1 MNLIIAGKS
10 DLAVDVLNHALS
22 LKNIN
27 IYVVLNKTEDFKN
40 SFQKSLGFY
49 SKLWNVDI
57 ISLEQSYELK
67 NAIFL
72 SLEYDKLIKPKLFK
86 SNHLFNIHFS
96 KLPSYKGQYT
106 SAWPILNNE
115 IESGVTLHLIDD
127 GIDTGAIIDQLI
139 FSLEHNETARSLY
152 QKYVENGTKLVIK
165 NLENLLTKNF
175 ISTPQEYINSSF
187 YGIASINY
195 LNLSIDYNKTAF
207 QIGQQLR
214 AFSFR
219 EYQLPKFN
227 DHEIE
232 NFKILE
238 TKSLK
243 KPGSL
248 IKEDYG
254 HFYVSTVDFD
264 ILLFKSFYQNLWEYC
279 RLNNFIELKELI
291 SKVNLDLETK
301 TKEGWNA
308 LIISV
313 YNNSIECVKLLL
325 DHNVNINAR
334 NYNDTTVLMYAKEN
348 ALKTGKTILLDLIL
362 ENGANLLDK
371 DVYGKTV
378 LDWLADEDMHLYN
391 YLKKNND

>member
-10 DLAVDVLNHALS
+10 DLAVDVLKHALS

-96 KLPSYKGQYT
+96 KLPEYKGQYT
-106 SAWPILNNE
+106 SSWPILNNE

-139 FSLEHNETARSLY
+139 FPLEYNETARSLY
-152 QKYVENGTKLVIK
+152 KKYVEKATELVIK
-165 NLENLLTKNF
+165 NLENLLRNNF

-187 YGIASINY
+187 FGIASINY
-195 LNLSIDYNKTAF
+195 SNLSIDYNKTAF

-248 IKEDYG
+248 IKEDYN
-254 HFYVSTVDFD
+254 HFHVSTVDFD

-279 RLNNFIELKELI
+279 RLNNFVKLKELL
-291 SKVNLDLETK
+291 SKVNLNLETK

-308 LIISV
+308 LIIST

-325 DHNVNINAR
+325 AHNANVNAK

-348 ALKTGKTILLDLIL
+348 ALKKGNTILLDIIL

-378 LDWLADEDMHLYN
+378 LDWLVKEDTYLYN
-391 YLKKNND
+391 YLKKKQ

>member
-10 DLAVDVLNHALS
+10 DLAVDVLKHALS

-96 KLPSYKGQYT
+96 KLPEYKGQYT
-106 SAWPILNNE
+106 SSWPILNNE

-127 GIDTGAIIDQLI
+127 GIDTGAIIDQVVFPI
-139 FSLEHNETARSLY
+139 EHNETARSLY
-152 QKYVENGTKLVIK
+152 QKYVENGIELVIK
-165 NLENLLTKNF
+165 NLENLLKKNF

-187 YGIASINY
+187 YGISSINY
-195 LNLSIDYNKTAF
+195 SNLSIDYNKTAF
-207 QIGQQLR
+207 QIDLQLR

-227 DHEIE
+227 DHEVE
-232 NFKILE
+232 NSKILE

-243 KPGSL
+243 KPGEL

-254 HFYVSTVDFD
+254 HFYVSTVDYD

-279 RLNNFIELKELI
+279 RLNNFIELKELL

-325 DHNVNINAR
+325 DHNVNINAK

-348 ALKTGKTILLDLIL
+348 ALKKKKTILLDLIL

-371 DVYGKTV
+371 DIYGKTV
-378 LDWLADEDMHLYN
+378 LDWLAKQNIQLYN
-391 YLKKNND
+391 YLKNND

>member
-10 DLAVDVLNHALS
+10 DLAVDVLEHALNK
-22 LKNIN
+22 KNIN

-57 ISLEQSYELK
+57 ISLEQAYELK
-67 NAIFL
+67 NAVFL

-96 KLPSYKGQYT
+96 KLPEYKGQYT
-106 SAWPILNNE
+106 SSWPILNNE

-127 GIDTGAIIDQLI
+127 GIDTGATIDQVI
-139 FSLEHNETARSLY
+139 FPLEHNETARSLY
-152 QKYVENGTKLVIK
+152 QKYVENGTELVIK
-165 NLENLLTKNF
+165 NLENLLKKNF

-187 YGIASINY
+187 YGISSINY
-195 LNLSIDYNKTAF
+195 SNLSIDYNKTAF
-207 QIGQQLR
+207 QIDLQLR

-227 DHEIE
+227 DYEIE
-232 NFKILE
+232 NSKILE

-254 HFYVSTVDFD
+254 HFYVSTVDYD
-264 ILLFKSFYQNLWEYC
+264 ILLFKSFYENLWEYC
-279 RLNNFIELKELI
+279 KLNNFIELKELL

-325 DHNVNINAR
+325 DHNVNINAK

-348 ALKTGKTILLDLIL
+348 ALKKNNTILLDLIL

-371 DVYGKTV
+371 DIYGKTV
-378 LDWLADEDMHLYN
+378 LDWLSKENIQLYN
-391 YLKKNND
+391 YLKIND

>member
-1 MNLIIAGKS
+1 MNLIIAGKG
-10 DLAVDVLNHALS
+10 DLAVDVLKHALS

-57 ISLEQSYELK
+57 ISLVQSYELK
-67 NAIFL
+67 NAVFL

-96 KLPSYKGQYT
+96 KLPEYKGQYT
-106 SAWPILNNE
+106 SSWPILNNE

-127 GIDTGAIIDQLI
+127 GIDTGAIIDQVI
-139 FSLEHNETARSLY
+139 FPLEHNETARSLY
-152 QKYVENGTKLVIK
+152 QKYLENSIELVIK
-165 NLENLLTKNF
+165 NLENLLKKNF
-175 ISTPQEYINSSF
+175 ISTPQDYINSSF
-187 YGIASINY
+187 YGISSINY
-195 LNLSIDYNKTAF
+195 SNLSIDYNKTAF
-207 QIGQQLR
+207 QIDLQLR

-227 DHEIE
+227 DHEVE
-232 NFKILE
+232 NSKILE

-243 KPGSL
+243 KPGEL

-254 HFYVSTVDFD
+254 HFYVSTVDYD

-279 RLNNFIELKELI
+279 RLNNFIELKELL

-325 DHNVNINAR
+325 DQNVNINAK

-348 ALKTGKTILLDLIL
+348 ALKKQNTILLDLIL

-371 DVYGKTV
+371 DIYGKTV
-378 LDWLADEDMHLYN
+378 LDWLAKQNIQLYN
-391 YLKKNND
+391 YLKNND

>member
-1 MNLIIAGKS
+1 MNLILAGKS
-10 DLAVDVLNHALS
+10 DLSVDVLKHLLS

-67 NAIFL
+67 NAVFL

-96 KLPSYKGQYT
+96 KLPEYKGQYT
-106 SAWPILNNE
+106 SSWPILNNE

-127 GIDTGAIIDQLI
+127 GIDTGAIIDQII
-139 FSLEHNETARSLY
+139 FPLAYNETARSLY
-152 QKYVENGTKLVIK
+152 KKYVENGTKLVIK
-165 NLENLLTKNF
+165 NLGNLIRKNY

-187 YGIASINY
+187 YGITSISYSNLSINY
-195 LNLSIDYNKTAF
+195 KQTAF
-207 QIGQQLR
+207 QIDQHIR

-232 NFKILE
+232 NSKILE

-248 IKEDYG
+248 IKEDYA
-254 HFYVSTVDFD
+254 HFYVSTVDYD

-279 RLNNFIELKELI
+279 RLNNFIELKELL

-325 DHNVNINAR
+325 DHNVNINAK

-348 ALKTGKTILLDLIL
+348 ALKEKNTILLDLIL

-371 DVYGKTV
+371 DIYGKTV
-378 LDWLADEDMHLYN
+378 LDWLAKQNIQLYN
-391 YLKKNND
+391 YLKNND

>member
-10 DLAVDVLNHALS
+10 DLAVDVLEHALNK
-22 LKNIN
+22 KNIN

-57 ISLEQSYELK
+57 ISLEQAYELK
-67 NAIFL
+67 NAVFL

-96 KLPSYKGQYT
+96 KLPEYKGQYT
-106 SAWPILNNE
+106 SSWPILNNE

-127 GIDTGAIIDQLI
+127 GIDTGAIIDQVI
-139 FSLEHNETARSLY
+139 FPLEHNETARSLY
-152 QKYVENGTKLVIK
+152 QKYVENGIELVIK
-165 NLENLLTKNF
+165 NLENLLKKNF
-175 ISTPQEYINSSF
+175 ISTSQEYINSSF
-187 YGIASINY
+187 YGISSINY
-195 LNLSIDYNKTAF
+195 SNLSIDYNKTAF
-207 QIGQQLR
+207 QIDLQLR

-227 DHEIE
+227 DYEVE
-232 NFKILE
+232 NSKILE

-254 HFYVSTVDFD
+254 HFYVSTVDYD
-264 ILLFKSFYQNLWEYC
+264 ILLFKSFYENLWEYC
-279 RLNNFIELKELI
+279 KLNNFIELKELL

-325 DHNVNINAR
+325 DHNVNINAK

-348 ALKTGKTILLDLIL
+348 ALKKNNTILLDLIL

-371 DVYGKTV
+371 DIYGKTV
-378 LDWLADEDMHLYN
+378 LDWLAKENIQLYN
-391 YLKKNND
+391 YLKIND

>member
-10 DLAVDVLNHALS
+10 DLAVDVLKHALS

-57 ISLEQSYELK
+57 ISLEQSYVLK
-67 NAIFL
+67 NAVFL

-96 KLPSYKGQYT
+96 KLPEYKGQFT
-106 SAWPILNNE
+106 SSWPILNNE

-127 GIDTGAIIDQLI
+127 GIDSGAIIDQVI
-139 FSLEHNETARSLY
+139 FPLEHNETARSLY
-152 QKYVENGTKLVIK
+152 QKYVENGIELVLK
-165 NLENLLTKNF
+165 NLENLLKKNF
-175 ISTPQEYINSSF
+175 ISTPQEYINSTF
-187 YGIASINY
+187 YGISSINY
-195 LNLSIDYNKTAF
+195 SNLSIDYNKTAF
-207 QIGQQLR
+207 QIDLQIR

-227 DHEIE
+227 DHEVY
-232 NFKILE
+232 NSKILE

-243 KPGSL
+243 KPGEL

-254 HFYVSTVDFD
+254 HFYVSTVDYD

-279 RLNNFIELKELI
+279 KTNNFIELKELL
-291 SKVNLDLETK
+291 SKVNLDLEIK

-325 DHNVNINAR
+325 DHNVNINAK

-348 ALKTGKTILLDLIL
+348 ALKEKNTILLDLIL
-362 ENGANLLDK
+362 ENGANLLHK
-371 DVYGKTV
+371 DIYGKTV
-378 LDWLADEDMHLYN
+378 LDWLAKENVQLYN
-391 YLKKNND
+391 YLKKK